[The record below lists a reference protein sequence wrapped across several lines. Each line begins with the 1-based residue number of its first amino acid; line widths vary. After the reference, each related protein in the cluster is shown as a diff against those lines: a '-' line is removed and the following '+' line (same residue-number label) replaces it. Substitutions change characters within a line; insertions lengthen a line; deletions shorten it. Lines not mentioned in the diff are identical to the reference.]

1 MYPDLQGLKT
11 YKTTSLR
18 IEEEKLN
25 ILRDIAKKQ
34 DRSVNYLINDIIT
47 NYISKYVDPDIFFK
61 SYVIK

>member
-18 IEEEKLN
+18 IEEKKLN
-25 ILRDIAKKQ
+25 ILRNIAKKQ

-47 NYISKYVDPDIFFK
+47 NYISIYEDPGIVF
-61 SYVIK
+61 

>member
-18 IEEEKLN
+18 IEEKKLN
-25 ILRDIAKKQ
+25 ILRNIAKKQ

-47 NYISKYVDPDIFFK
+47 NHINIYYKDSETIL
-61 SYVIK
+61 

>member
-47 NYISKYVDPDIFFK
+47 NYINIYHEEIEIIF
-61 SYVIK
+61 

>member
-25 ILRDIAKKQ
+25 IFRDIAKKQ

-47 NYISKYVDPDIFFK
+47 NYISIYEDPGIVF
-61 SYVIK
+61 

>member
-47 NYISKYVDPDIFFK
+47 NYINIYEDPGIVF
-61 SYVIK
+61 

>member
-18 IEEEKLN
+18 IEEEKFN

-47 NYISKYVDPDIFFK
+47 NYISIYEDPGIVF
-61 SYVIK
+61 

>member
-18 IEEEKLN
+18 MEEEKLN

-47 NYISKYVDPDIFFK
+47 NYISIYEDPGIVF
-61 SYVIK
+61 

>member
-25 ILRDIAKKQ
+25 ILRNIAKKQ

-47 NYISKYVDPDIFFK
+47 NHINIYYKDSETIL
-61 SYVIK
+61 

>member
-1 MYPDLQGLKT
+1 MYPDLYGVKN

-18 IEEEKLN
+18 IEKENLN

-47 NYISKYVDPDIFFK
+47 NYINIYYEDSETIF
-61 SYVIK
+61 

>member
-25 ILRDIAKKQ
+25 ILRNIAKKQ
-34 DRSVNYLINDIIT
+34 DRRVNYLINDIIT
-47 NYISKYVDPDIFFK
+47 NYISIYEDPGIVF
-61 SYVIK
+61 

>member
-47 NYISKYVDPDIFFK
+47 NYINIYHEEIKIIF
-61 SYVIK
+61 

>member
-18 IEEEKLN
+18 IEEENLN

-34 DRSVNYLINDIIT
+34 DRSVNYLINDIIVS
-47 NYISKYVDPDIFFK
+47 YINVYHKNDEIIF
-61 SYVIK
+61 

>member
-25 ILRDIAKKQ
+25 ILRNIAKKQ

-47 NYISKYVDPDIFFK
+47 NYISIYEDPGIVF
-61 SYVIK
+61 

>member
-1 MYPDLQGLKT
+1 MYPDLYGIKT

-18 IEEEKLN
+18 IEEGKLN

-47 NYISKYVDPDIFFK
+47 NYISIYHEDDAIIF
-61 SYVIK
+61 

>member
-25 ILRDIAKKQ
+25 ILRNIAKKQ
-34 DRSVNYLINDIIT
+34 DRRVNYLINDIIT
-47 NYISKYVDPDIFFK
+47 NHINIYYKDSETIL
-61 SYVIK
+61 

>member
-47 NYISKYVDPDIFFK
+47 NYISIYEDPGIVF
-61 SYVIK
+61 

>member
-47 NYISKYVDPDIFFK
+47 NHINIYYKDSETIL
-61 SYVIK
+61 

>member
-1 MYPDLQGLKT
+1 MYPDLYGVKT

-47 NYISKYVDPDIFFK
+47 NYINIYHEEIKIIF
-61 SYVIK
+61 